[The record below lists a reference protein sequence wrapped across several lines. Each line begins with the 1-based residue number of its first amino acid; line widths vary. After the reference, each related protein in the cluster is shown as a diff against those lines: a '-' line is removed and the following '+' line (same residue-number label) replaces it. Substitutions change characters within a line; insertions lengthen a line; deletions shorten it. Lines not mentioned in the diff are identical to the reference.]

1 MCFSA
6 QASFIASGVLSAIGL
21 YSIRKARQKD
31 QPLALVPLLFAF
43 QQAAEGIIWI
53 TYTNP
58 TYGTITRIATYV
70 FCFFAYFV
78 WPIWIPFATVSFESH
93 YFRKKALWILL
104 FLGALISGSLMYY
117 IIQHG
122 IILEISCSHIKY
134 DIMTPYYYDYIG
146 GIGYCLATIAP
157 FFITNKKH
165 IKVLGVLLLASVL
178 ISYYAYYTYF
188 TSIWCFFA
196 ALLSSFIVSVL

>member
-6 QASFIASGVLSAIGL
+6 QASFIATGVLSIIGL

-43 QQAAEGIIWI
+43 QQAAEGVVWV

-58 TYGTITRIATYV
+58 AYAITTRLATYA

-78 WPIWIPFATVSFESH
+78 WPVWIPFAALSSEGIMV
-93 YFRKKALWILL
+93 RKKILWIIL
-104 FLGALISGSLMYY
+104 FIGSIVSGSLMYY

-146 GIGYCLATIAP
+146 GIGYCIATILP
-157 FFITNKKH
+157 FFITSKRN
-165 IKVLGVLLLASVL
+165 ISLLGGLLLISVL

-196 ALLSSFIVSVL
+196 ALLSSFIVCIL